1 MAYKKAK
8 QAKARKTKEKSQKKT
23 AVFNEIIGLILL
35 LSSIFLVISLTTFK
49 VENYPL
55 FSETAGSGASITTG
69 IVGTFLAQYLVFA
82 LGKSAYSIPLLLFLW
97 ACSFFVQRVPEKKF
111 LKLVG
116 FLIFMFASA
125 GFLALWEYG
134 EARFVNG
141 GFMGYY
147 FAEVFETYFGTI
159 GGYFISGFLLCL
171 SFVLATEFLLFPL
184 IKFLAVALWGG
195 VLWVVQKIQEGAEA
209 LGEVEWK
216 LPQISLPRSEKSLE
230 AGAAGSKNKNELVSI
245 LRKAN
250 MEVAKKKSRSEKK
263 EKEEE
268 GTPSLFRE
276 APPELKIKKY
286 NAHLA
291 PTSDDAAAEEHSR
304 RKAMLDKFMK
314 KKGKKVDEKE
324 VKNQAEEL
332 KRGVAGD
339 VVPEKPAS
347 LKAPTQK
354 GTPTSSEPAEVE
366 SNKDEDKE
374 EAPKAPPKPY
384 VYPPSNLFDLPKPT
398 DVAEDDI
405 KENSALLERTFT
417 DFGVEAKVVEVE
429 QGPVITRYE
438 VLPAP
443 GIKVN
448 RITTLSDDL
457 ALALKAPSIRFIAP
471 IPGKSAIGIEVPN
484 RSQATVTMREL
495 METPEYK
502 KKKNEYALPMFLGK
516 NANGSILIAD
526 LATMPHI
533 LVAGTTGSGKTVCIN
548 AIITGLI
555 CTNSPSQLRF
565 VMVDPKM
572 VEMACFNSIPH
583 MLMPVVTDSKK
594 AAMTLQAVV
603 MEMESRYNM
612 LAAVGVRNIKSFNER
627 EPSPEAILVGEKKV
641 PDAMP
646 YIVVVIDELADLML
660 VARDK
665 VEATIQ
671 RLAQLSRAVGIH
683 LVLATQ
689 KPSVDVI
696 TGVIKANLPARIAFQ
711 VTSKVDSRVIL
722 DVGGAD
728 KLIGKGDMLF
738 NPPGAPKPHRAQCTF
753 IQDKEIN
760 SVIEHLR
767 GCDAPDY
774 DTVITESSKPGAQTA
789 MRMEKDDL
797 YDDAVR
803 VVIETQQASVSTLQ
817 RRLSLG
823 YARAARIMDMM
834 QDQGI
839 VGPPRGAKPRE
850 ILIGQEETEEVSA

>member
-1 MAYKKAK
+1 M
-8 QAKARKTKEKSQKKT
+8 ARKRKQRKTRATKGSTEKKH
-23 AVFNEIIGLILL
+23 AILNEVMGLILL
-35 LSSIFLVISLTTFK
+35 LTSVFLVISLATFE

-55 FSETAGSGASITTG
+55 FSQTAGVGQSVTTG
-69 IVGTFLAQYLVFA
+69 IVGSFLAQYLVFA
-82 LGKSAYSIPLLLFLW
+82 LGKSAFSIPLLLFLW
-97 ACSFFVQRVPEKKF
+97 SCSFFAQRVPEKKF

-116 FLIFMFASA
+116 FMIFMFASA
-125 GFLALWEYG
+125 GFLALWQYG
-134 EARFVNG
+134 EARFANG
-141 GFMGYY
+141 GFLGYY
-147 FAEVFETYFGTI
+147 FAEIFETYFGSI

-184 IKFLAVALWGG
+184 IKFIALAIWAGLTWIGH
-195 VLWVVQKIQEGAEA
+195 KIQDGVDAM
-209 LGEVEWK
+209 GEMEWK
-216 LPQISLPRSEKSLE
+216 LPQISMPRSERSLKAAAEPKKKS
-230 AGAAGSKNKNELVSI
+230 ELVSI

-250 MEVAKKKSRSEKK
+250 MQAVKKKAKSERV
-263 EKEEE
+263 EEE
-268 GTPSLFRE
+268 NESTPSLFRE
-276 APPELKIKKY
+276 KPPELKIKKY

-291 PTSDDAAAEEHSR
+291 PTSDEAAAEEHSR
-304 RKAMLDKFMK
+304 RKAMFDKFMK
-314 KKGKKVDEKE
+314 KKGAKVDEKE
-324 VKNQAEEL
+324 VKSQAAALKKEAAVDSVSEKKQASLSVPSPQENKKETPEVAEE
-332 KRGVAGD
+332 
-339 VVPEKPAS
+339 
-347 LKAPTQK
+347 
-354 GTPTSSEPAEVE
+354 TPKKLA
-366 SNKDEDKE
+366 
-374 EAPKAPPKPY
+374 KPY
-384 VYPPSNLFDLPKPT
+384 THPPATIFDLPKPPE
-398 DVAEDDI
+398 VGEDDI
-405 KENSALLERTFT
+405 KKNSQLLERTLA

-438 VLPAP
+438 ILPAP

-448 RITTLSDDL
+448 KITCLSDDL
-457 ALALKAPSIRFIAP
+457 ALVLKAPSIRFIAP

-484 RSQATVTMREL
+484 SKQATVTMREL
-495 METPEYK
+495 METDEYK
-502 KKKNEYALPMFLGK
+502 KKKDEYALPLFLGK
-516 NANGSILIAD
+516 NANGSTLIAD
-526 LATMPHI
+526 LATMPHL

-555 CTNSPSQLRF
+555 CANSPKQLRF

-572 VEMACFNSIPH
+572 VELSSYNALPH

-603 MEMESRYNM
+603 MEMEARYNM

-627 EPSPEAILVGEKKV
+627 EPSEEPIMLGEKKV
-641 PDAMP
+641 PDTMP

-722 DVGGAD
+722 DIGGAD

-738 NPPGAPKPHRAQCTF
+738 NPPGAPKPYRAQCTF

-760 SVIEHLR
+760 AVISHLR
-767 GCDAPDY
+767 ECDSPDY
-774 DTVITESSKPGAQTA
+774 DTVITESAKPGAQSNLT
-789 MRMEKDDL
+789 MEKDEL

-803 VVIETQQASVSTLQ
+803 VVIDTQQASVSTLQ

-834 QDQGI
+834 QAEGI

-850 ILIGQEETEEVSA
+850 ILIGQEEAEEVSA